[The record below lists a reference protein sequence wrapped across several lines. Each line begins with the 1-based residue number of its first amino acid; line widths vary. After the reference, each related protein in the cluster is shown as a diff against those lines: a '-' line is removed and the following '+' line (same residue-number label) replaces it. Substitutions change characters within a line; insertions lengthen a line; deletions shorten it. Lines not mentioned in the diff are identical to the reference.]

1 MNQNLIHQA
10 QELQKKGYSIRQIAS
25 ELNVSKS
32 QVFRWLNG
40 QSGNGGKALPID
52 LIAKAKSTNQ
62 QLNQKNKNTLEN
74 HNDLNRLEREIALK
88 KLQLEH
94 ELELRKLAQ
103 QDKELELR
111 KRELELRHLEKDA
124 LSRQQQMEERKI
136 NHGLKVWIEKERA
149 NLDEFDYEEIE
160 MDLASFKRSHKTL
173 SKLWEQ
179 VQEHMAAYAIDI
191 ESHLGHYYLKSLMDI
206 FNKALQTANENID
219 EDEDEDEF
227 IVSYEYDDDSI
238 EFLENLENSDFFS

>member
-40 QSGNGGKALPID
+40 QSGNGGNALPID
-52 LIAKAKSTNQ
+52 LIAKATNTNQ
-62 QLNQKNKNTLEN
+62 QLNLKNKNTMEN
-74 HNDLNRLEREIALK
+74 HNDLNKLEREIALK

-160 MDLASFKRSHKTL
+160 MDLATFKRSHKTL
-173 SKLWEQ
+173 SKL
-179 VQEHMAAYAIDI
+179 
-191 ESHLGHYYLKSLMDI
+191 
-206 FNKALQTANENID
+206 
-219 EDEDEDEF
+219 
-227 IVSYEYDDDSI
+227 
-238 EFLENLENSDFFS
+238 

>member
-40 QSGNGGKALPID
+40 QSGNGGNALPID
-52 LIAKAKSTNQ
+52 LIAKATNTNQ
-62 QLNQKNKNTLEN
+62 PSHQINKNKMEN
-74 HNDLNRLEREIALK
+74 SNDHNRLEREIALK

-94 ELELRKLAQ
+94 ELELRKLVQ

-160 MDLASFKRSHKTL
+160 MDLASFKRHHKVL
-173 SKLWEQ
+173 LKLWEQ
-179 VQEHMAAYAIDI
+179 VQQHMAVYAIDI
-191 ESHLGHYYLKSLMDI
+191 DSHLGHYYLKSLMELLDEV
-206 FNKALQTANENID
+206 LENAIEEQD
-219 EDEDEDEF
+219 EDDED
-227 IVSYEYDDDSI
+227 IDIIISYEYDDDSI

>member
-40 QSGNGGKALPID
+40 QSGNGGNNLPID
-52 LIAKAKSTNQ
+52 LIAKANT
-62 QLNQKNKNTLEN
+62 LNHHNKNNNKMEN

-111 KRELELRHLEKDA
+111 KRELELKHLEKDA
-124 LSRQQQMEERKI
+124 IARQQQIEERKI

-149 NLDEFDYEEIE
+149 LLSEFDYEEIE
-160 MDLASFKRSHKTL
+160 IDLASFKRSHKAL
-173 SKLWEQ
+173 SKLWDQ
-179 VQEHMAAYAIDI
+179 VQEHMAVYGIDT
-191 ESHLGHYYLKSLMDI
+191 ESHLGHYYFKSLMDL
-206 FNKALQTANENID
+206 FNKAFDNANENID

-227 IVSYEYDDDSI
+227 MVSYAYDDDSI
-238 EFLENLENSDFFS
+238 EFLDNLGDSDFFS

>member
-40 QSGNGGKALPID
+40 QSGNGGNNLPID
-52 LIAKAKSTNQ
+52 LIAKANT
-62 QLNQKNKNTLEN
+62 LNHHNKNNNKMEN

-111 KRELELRHLEKDA
+111 KRELELKHLEKDA
-124 LSRQQQMEERKI
+124 IARQQQIEERKI

-149 NLDEFDYEEIE
+149 LLSEFDYEEIE
-160 MDLASFKRSHKTL
+160 IDLASFKRSHKAL
-173 SKLWEQ
+173 SKLWDQ
-179 VQEHMAAYAIDI
+179 VQEHMAVYGIDT
-191 ESHLGHYYLKSLMDI
+191 ESHLGHYYFKSLMDL
-206 FNKALQTANENID
+206 FNKAFDNANENID

-227 IVSYEYDDDSI
+227 MVSYAYDDDSI
-238 EFLENLENSDFFS
+238 EFLESLENSAFFS

>member
-40 QSGNGGKALPID
+40 QSGNGGNALPID
-52 LIAKAKSTNQ
+52 LIAKATNTNQ
-62 QLNQKNKNTLEN
+62 QLNLKNKNTMEN

-88 KLQLEH
+88 KLHLEH

-124 LSRQQQMEERKI
+124 LSRQQQLEERKI

-160 MDLASFKRSHKTL
+160 MDLATFKRSHKTL
-173 SKLWEQ
+173 NKLWDQ
-179 VQEHMAAYAIDI
+179 VQVHMAVYAIDI
-191 ESHLGHYYLKSLMDI
+191 ETHLGHYYLKSLMDI
-206 FNKALQTANENID
+206 FNKALETANDNID

>member
-40 QSGNGGKALPID
+40 QSGNGGNSLPID
-52 LIAKAKSTNQ
+52 LIAKANMPNHQT
-62 QLNQKNKNTLEN
+62 KNYNKMEN

-111 KRELELRHLEKDA
+111 KRELELKHLEKDA
-124 LSRQQQMEERKI
+124 IARQQQIEERKI

-149 NLDEFDYEEIE
+149 LLSEFDYEEIE
-160 MDLASFKRSHKTL
+160 MDLAAFKRSYKTL

-179 VQEHMAAYAIDI
+179 VQEHMAVYGIDTD
-191 ESHLGHYYLKSLMDI
+191 SHLGHYYFKSLMDM
-206 FNKALQTANENID
+206 FNKALDTANDNVD
-219 EDEDEDEF
+219 DDEDEDEF
-227 IVSYEYDDDSI
+227 MVSYAYDDDSI
-238 EFLENLENSDFFS
+238 EFLDNLGDSDFFS

>member
-10 QELQKKGYSIRQIAS
+10 QELKKKGYSIRQIAS

-40 QSGNGGKALPID
+40 QSGNGGNTLPID
-52 LIAKAKSTNQ
+52 LIAKA
-62 QLNQKNKNTLEN
+62 NTLNHHTKNNNKMEN

-94 ELELRKLAQ
+94 ELEMRKLAQ

-111 KRELELRHLEKDA
+111 KRELELKHLEKDA
-124 LSRQQQMEERKI
+124 IARQQQIEERKI

-149 NLDEFDYEEIE
+149 LLSEFDYEEII
-160 MDLASFKRSHKTL
+160 MDLASFQRSHKTL
-173 SKLWEQ
+173 SKIWEQ
-179 VQEHMAAYAIDI
+179 VQEHMAVYGIDTD
-191 ESHLGHYYLKSLMDI
+191 SHLGHYYFKSLIDM
-206 FNKALQTANENID
+206 FNKALDCANENID
-219 EDEDEDEF
+219 EDEDEDV
-227 IVSYEYDDDSI
+227 IMVSYEYDDDSI
-238 EFLENLENSDFFS
+238 EFLDNLGDSDFFS

>member
-40 QSGNGGKALPID
+40 QSGNGGNNLPID
-52 LIAKAKSTNQ
+52 LIAKANT
-62 QLNQKNKNTLEN
+62 LNHHNKNNNKMEN

-111 KRELELRHLEKDA
+111 KRELELKHLEKDA
-124 LSRQQQMEERKI
+124 IARQQQIEERKI

-149 NLDEFDYEEIE
+149 LLSEFDYEEIE
-160 MDLASFKRSHKTL
+160 IDLASFKRSHKAL
-173 SKLWEQ
+173 SKLWDQ
-179 VQEHMAAYAIDI
+179 VQEHMAVYGIDT
-191 ESHLGHYYLKSLMDI
+191 ESHLGHYYFKSLMDL
-206 FNKALQTANENID
+206 FNKAFDNANENID

-227 IVSYEYDDDSI
+227 MVSYVYDDDSI
-238 EFLENLENSDFFS
+238 EFLDNLGDSDFFS

>member
-52 LIAKAKSTNQ
+52 LIAKATNTNQ
-62 QLNQKNKNTLEN
+62 QLNQKNKNTMEN

-160 MDLASFKRSHKTL
+160 MDLATFKRSHKML

-179 VQEHMAAYAIDI
+179 VQEHMAVYAIDI
-191 ESHLGHYYLKSLMDI
+191 ETHLAHYYLKSLMDI
-206 FNKALQTANENID
+206 FNKALETANENID
-219 EDEDEDEF
+219 EDEDDDEF

-238 EFLENLENSDFFS
+238 ELLENLENSDFFS

>member
-40 QSGNGGKALPID
+40 QSGNGGNTLPID
-52 LIAKAKSTNQ
+52 LIAKANTVNIQSTN
-62 QLNQKNKNTLEN
+62 NKKMEN

-111 KRELELRHLEKDA
+111 KRELELKHLEKDA
-124 LSRQQQMEERKI
+124 IARQQQIEERKI

-149 NLDEFDYEEIE
+149 LLSEFDYEEIE
-160 MDLASFKRSHKTL
+160 MDLASFKSHHKTL
-173 SKLWEQ
+173 LKLWEQ
-179 VQEHMAAYAIDI
+179 VQEHMAIYAIDI
-191 ESHLGHYYLKSLMDI
+191 ESHLGHYYFKSLIEM
-206 FNKALQTANENID
+206 LNEVLENAEDEKD
-219 EDEDEDEF
+219 EDDIDAD
-227 IVSYEYDDDSI
+227 ITVTYEYDDDS
-238 EFLENLENSDFFS
+238 LELLEYLENSDFFS

>member
-40 QSGNGGKALPID
+40 QSGNGGNTLPID
-52 LIAKAKSTNQ
+52 LIAKA
-62 QLNQKNKNTLEN
+62 NTLNHHTKNNNKMEN

-111 KRELELRHLEKDA
+111 KRELELKHLEKDA
-124 LSRQQQMEERKI
+124 IARQQQIEERKI

-149 NLDEFDYEEIE
+149 LLSEFDYEEIE
-160 MDLASFKRSHKTL
+160 IDLATFKRSHKTL
-173 SKLWEQ
+173 SKIWEQ
-179 VQEHMAAYAIDI
+179 VKEHMAVYGIDTD
-191 ESHLGHYYLKSLMDI
+191 SHLGHYYFKSLMDM
-206 FNKALQTANENID
+206 FNKAFDNANENID

-227 IVSYEYDDDSI
+227 MVSYVYDDDSI
-238 EFLENLENSDFFS
+238 EFLDNLGDSDFFS

>member
-1 MNQNLIHQA
+1 MNQNLIHHA
-10 QELQKKGYSIRQIAS
+10 QELQKKGYSIRQIAA

-40 QSGNGGKALPID
+40 QSGNGGNTLPID
-52 LIAKAKSTNQ
+52 LIAKANT
-62 QLNQKNKNTLEN
+62 LNHHTKNKDKMEN

-111 KRELELRHLEKDA
+111 KREIELKHLEKDA
-124 LSRQQQMEERKI
+124 IARQQQIEERKI

-149 NLDEFDYEEIE
+149 LLSEFDYEEIE

-173 SKLWEQ
+173 NKLWDQ
-179 VQEHMAAYAIDI
+179 IQEHMAIYGIDT
-191 ESHLGHYYLKSLMDI
+191 ESHLGHYYFKSLMDM
-206 FNKALQTANENID
+206 FNKALDSANENID
-219 EDEDEDEF
+219 DDEDEDEF
-227 IVSYEYDDDSI
+227 MVSYAYDDDSI
-238 EFLENLENSDFFS
+238 EFLDNLGDSEFFS